1 MLVILFFL
9 AGTELKMHK
18 KRTSI
23 DPVRFQ
29 YTLAYSNYRGLIPAA
44 VRHAERT
51 ALAAVDPGM
60 CGDVA

>member
-1 MLVILFFL
+1 
-9 AGTELKMHK
+9 MHK

-44 VRHAERT
+44 VRHAERA

-60 CGDVA
+60 CGDVAGDIDICGGDDKDIM